1 MRVLALSLF
10 VLAAG
15 ALPHA
20 QGPASGDGPAAAY
33 VPPPGAW
40 ERRAPEAV
48 GLDPRRLAEAV
59 AFAQANETD
68 APRDLARAHA
78 RGFGREPYGEAVGP
92 LKERGPQTGVVLRH
106 GYVVAEWGDPD
117 RVDPTFSVAKSFLS
131 SLAALAFA
139 DGRVAPEAEVW
150 RSQAPVTVLGD
161 VGPGAAPASLAR
173 PHTVDLFAG
182 AHNRRITWDHLLRQ
196 TSDWEGELWGKP
208 DWADRPDADP
218 GSWGT
223 RPRREPGSV
232 WEYNDT
238 RVNVLAMALLN
249 VFREPLPAVLRERVM
264 DPIGASPTWRW
275 HGYSTSWVLMDGRAV
290 QSVSG
295 GTHWGGGM
303 WLSAWDQARFGLLS
317 LRRGRWGG
325 REVLPETWYE
335 AALTPTPAEPGYG
348 VMNYFLN
355 HDGARFPS
363 APATAYAHLG
373 AGTNLVYV
381 DPEHDLVVVARWIDR
396 GALDGLVS
404 RVLAAVEI

>member
-1 MRVLALSLF
+1 MRASVVLACLL
-10 VLAAG
+10 LASG
-15 ALPHA
+15 ALA
-20 QGPASGDGPAAAY
+20 QAPY
-33 VPPPGAW
+33 VPPPGEW
-40 ERRAPEAV
+40 ERRAPEAA
-48 GLDPRRLAEAV
+48 GLDADRLAEAV

-68 APRDLARAHA
+68 APRDLALAHA

-92 LKERGPQTGVVLRH
+92 FKERGPQTGLVLRG

-131 SLAALAFA
+131 TVAAVAVS
-139 DGRVAPEAEVW
+139 DGRIALGDEVW

-161 VGPGAAPASLAR
+161 VGPGADPVNLAR
-173 PHTVDLFAG
+173 PSTVDLFPG
-182 AHNRRITWDHLLRQ
+182 EHNRRITWDHLLRQ

-218 GSWGT
+218 DTWGT
-223 RPRREPGSV
+223 RPRRTPGTV

-238 RVNVLAMALLN
+238 RVNVLALALLN
-249 VFREPLPAVLRERVM
+249 VFREPLPVVLRERVM

-275 HGYSTSWVLMDGRAV
+275 HGYRTSWVLLDGRPV

-317 LRRGRWGG
+317 LRRGAWGNAQ
-325 REVLPETWYE
+325 VLPASWFKT
-335 AALTPTPAEPGYG
+335 ALAPTPAEPGYG

-355 HDGARFPS
+355 GAQERFPS

-373 AGTNLVYV
+373 AGTNMVYV
-381 DPEHDLVVVARWIDR
+381 DPEHDLVIVARWIDR
-396 GALDGLVS
+396 GALDGLIA
-404 RVLAAVEI
+404 RVLAAVE